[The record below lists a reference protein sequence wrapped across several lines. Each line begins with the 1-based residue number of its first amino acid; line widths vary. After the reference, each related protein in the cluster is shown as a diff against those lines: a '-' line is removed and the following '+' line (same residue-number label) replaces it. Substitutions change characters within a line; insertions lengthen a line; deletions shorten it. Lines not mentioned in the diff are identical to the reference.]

1 MQPLRAFRAK
11 KPISFL
17 RRPGGEVKPRHAA
30 ETKNNSI
37 S

>member
-1 MQPLRAFRAK
+1 MQPLRAFLRQKAK
-11 KPISFL
+11 LFL
-17 RRPGGEVKPRHAA
+17 RRQDGEVKPRRAA